1 MTPVCG
7 SLSRARARSARRLD
21 ELRRRRDRRMRRG
34 IPQCFHGVAWDR
46 SPVRDFQPAV
56 LAGLRRYVKRLDE
69 DARTG
74 AKHGASLWLSG
85 PIGTGKSTA
94 AALVALEAG
103 QRGYDVSWWGM
114 SKLLSRI
121 KATFGADSDD
131 HAYHLREE
139 IGRYDLLVLDDVGTI
154 RAGAWTGEE
163 LYLIVNERYENDRP
177 IIVTAD
183 VDLDGMREAIGKRT
197 VSRLIEMAGKPVE
210 FRGPDHR
217 ERAVYGAPPAAESAL
232 TR

>member
-7 SLSRARARSARRLD
+7 SLSRARARSAR
-21 ELRRRRDRRMRRG
+21 
-34 IPQCFHGVAWDR
+34 VAWTSCAADAIAGCVAGSR
-46 SPVRDFQPAV
+46 NAFTAWRGTAHRRDFQPAV
-56 LAGLRRYVKRLDE
+56 LAGLRRYVKTLDE

-74 AKHGASLWLSG
+74 AKRGASLWLSG

-103 QRGYDVSWWGM
+103 KRGYDVSWWGM

-121 KATFGADSDD
+121 KATFAADSDD

-217 ERAVYGAPPAAESAL
+217 ERAVYGAPPAADSAL